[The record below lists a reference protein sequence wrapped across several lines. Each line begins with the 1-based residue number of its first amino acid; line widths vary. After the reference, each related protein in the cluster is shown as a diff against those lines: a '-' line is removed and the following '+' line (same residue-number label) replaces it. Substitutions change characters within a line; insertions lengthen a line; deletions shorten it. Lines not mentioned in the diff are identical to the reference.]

1 MGSPDS
7 KAQAHLELPFRKIFG
22 APHIFKST
30 LPVFVILTVL
40 CCAVLCCVQWQHP
53 GVMLNMQMQP
63 MGVGGGPMS
72 HGQGMMAQPPSA
84 GQGGGGLVE
93 TSSIKP
99 SDAIKADHIITCGEL
114 ELNVPIGVG
123 AEGKVG
129 LGCGCMEWRGGRGL
143 CLCTAV
149 RGVRQAVSYGA
160 CWLVLDRL
168 REVRGMVA

>member
-1 MGSPDS
+1 
-7 KAQAHLELPFRKIFG
+7 
-22 APHIFKST
+22 
-30 LPVFVILTVL
+30 VFVIP
-40 CCAVLCCVQWQHP
+40 CPHCAVPCCVQWQHP
-53 GVMLNMQMQP
+53 GVMLGMQMQP
-63 MGVGGGPMS
+63 MGGGGPMS

-129 LGCGCMEWRGGRGL
+129 VGVGGAVLVSLNHCEGHSCATWHLWLWAGL
-143 CLCTAV
+143 CA
-149 RGVRQAVSYGA
+149 GPGQALTTG
-160 CWLVLDRL
+160 
-168 REVRGMVA
+168 